1 MSHIKF
7 FALGGLGE
15 DGKNMYCL
23 EIDGDLFIL
32 DAGLKYPTQELY
44 GVDVILPD
52 FSYLRENKK
61 RLRAL
66 FLSHGHEDHIGAV
79 PSLLRQF
86 DLPVYGSYFTLA
98 LLKDSLVEAGM
109 DPNAYQLNVVTKQD
123 RITFGKTSISFYQST
138 HSVPESFGIVMQTP
152 DGAIVY
158 SPDYTFDQNVSRAY
172 KTSFERLAEVAG
184 KEVLAW
190 LTESLGAER
199 YGHSHTSR
207 NLDHALNQA
216 FFKAEK
222 RVIVS
227 AFSTDIFRIQKVID
241 VALKYERDIAI
252 IGRKT
257 QRMVDI
263 AINLGYLRIPD
274 DKLINLKFISEHNT
288 NDLDN
293 ALVLVTGERHEP
305 FHMLQRMVRKL
316 DRLIHMKETDQ
327 VILMTPPVPGTERIA
342 ARTLDILYRNDIH
355 IVNIDKNVLPP
366 SHASSEDIKLLANIL
381 NPKYIIPVVGEHRHL
396 FALKK
401 LALSIGYDASHIKV
415 LDNGQVLE
423 FIDGE
428 AKKDTYSIN
437 SGDVLI
443 DGILEGDISDIVLR
457 DREILAQDGVLMIV
471 ANVDSKNKTF
481 VGEIEIVSRGF
492 VYMRENEPLML
503 EVAEVVDK
511 SAKEFFKA
519 KYIDWRAMKDKLR
532 DDVARHLYHATNRR
546 PIVISVLIDTPSRK
560 SV

>member
-23 EIDGDLFIL
+23 EIDHDLFIL

-52 FSYLRENKK
+52 FSYLRENRK
-61 RLRAL
+61 RIKAL

-98 LLKDSLVEAGM
+98 LLKDTLVEAGM
-109 DPNAYQLNVVTKQD
+109 DPSAYQLNVVTKKD
-123 RITFGKTSISFYQST
+123 RVTFNQVTISFYQST
-138 HSVPESFGIVMQTP
+138 HSVPESFGIVIQTV

-184 KEVLAW
+184 KDVLAW

-241 VALKYERDIAI
+241 IALKHDRQIAI

-263 AINLGYLRIPD
+263 AINLGYLRIPEE
-274 DKLINLKFISEHNT
+274 KLVNLKFISEHNN
-288 NDLDN
+288 NDLDH

-316 DRLIHMKETDQ
+316 DRLIHLKETDH

-342 ARTLDILYRNDIH
+342 ARTLDILYRNDIQ
-355 IVNIDKNVLPP
+355 IVKIDKNVLPP
-366 SHASSEDIKLLANIL
+366 AHASSEDIKLLANIL
-381 NPKYIIPVVGEHRHL
+381 NPRYIVPVVGEHRHL

-401 LALSIGYDASHIKV
+401 LALAIGYDSEHIKV

-443 DGILEGDISDIVLR
+443 DGILEGDVSDLVLR

-471 ANVDSKNKTF
+471 ANVDSKKKAF

-492 VYMRENEPLML
+492 VYMRENEPLMQ
-503 EVAEVVDK
+503 EVTGVVETT
-511 SAKEFFKA
+511 AKEYFKA

-532 DDVARHLYHATNRR
+532 DEVARHLYKATNRR
-546 PIVISVLIDTPSRK
+546 PIVISVLIDTPGRLT
-560 SV
+560 